1 MLGLR
6 HASRIMALATQ
17 AAAAARDALASGC
30 NRAALGVLTALWVL
44 GLAATAHADARMY
57 TGSLVIHAFG
67 NDTTTGR
74 IPRYA
79 SRNSLAVGIPL
90 TGQCDTNLY
99 HAKETLTFPTTPT
112 GTQVFTFTIPAYGGA
127 ERVDTNDDGYP
138 DIVPGC
144 GDETIESGDPLTGS
158 GVAMTTGAISTSR
171 TPMDPRGFTLPQS
184 ALNKV
189 KSGASLE
196 TYGVYRWE
204 VHFADLRNEAAAF
217 SKSGGDGSFGPI
229 VRKGMKI
236 AKRSVT
242 QTTGKNRFGGTMQL
256 LGSYGDNEGYFNASI
271 GVTSVFYYN
280 WLFNHLGADGQ
291 ATDMGVVTRGY
302 VRTTP
307 AYGYTVAS
315 GGRYTS
321 YVEIEAFKWTT
332 GSVTVTALG
341 GTFPTILRR
350 KGYDHRTAMGSG
362 VVQLVSP
369 MLSRWTGAENRSR
382 SSTAGI
388 GILKISFAPE
398 PASLLM
404 LGAGAIVLGLLSQ
417 LRHPHERSLDARS
430 RVAPIRDH
438 A

>member
-1 MLGLR
+1 MCFG
-6 HASRIMALATQ
+6 
-17 AAAAARDALASGC
+17 
-30 NRAALGVLTALWVL
+30 RAALGI
-44 GLAATAHADARMY
+44 LAALLALGFAASARADPRMY

-67 NDTTTGR
+67 NDTTTGT
-74 IPRYA
+74 IPPYL
-79 SRNSLAVGIPL
+79 SSSSLAVGIPL
-90 TGQCDTNLY
+90 TGQCATTPY
-99 HAKETLTFPTTPT
+99 HPKETLTFPTTPT
-112 GTQVFTFTIPAYGGA
+112 STQVFTFTIPAYGGA
-127 ERVDTNDDGYP
+127 ERVDTNGDGYP

-144 GDETIESGDPLTGS
+144 GAETVESGDPLTGS
-158 GVAMTTGAISTSR
+158 GVVMTTGAISTSR
-171 TPMDPRGFTLPQS
+171 TPTDPRGFTIPQS
-184 ALNKV
+184 GLNKV

-196 TYGVYRWE
+196 TYFVYLWE

-217 SKSGGDGSFGPI
+217 SKGGGDGSFA
-229 VRKGMKI
+229 I
-236 AKRSVT
+236 ARSGIAKQKRSVT
-242 QTTGKNRFGGTMQL
+242 QSAGTNRFGGTMQL
-256 LGSYGDNEGYFNASI
+256 LGSYGSNVGYFNATL

-280 WLFNHLGADGQ
+280 WLFNYLGADGQ
-291 ATDMGVVTRGY
+291 ATDMGVVTRGHLQK
-302 VRTTP
+302 TT

-315 GGRYTS
+315 GGREYTS
-321 YVEIEAFKWTT
+321 YLEVEAFKWTT

-404 LGAGAIVLGLLSQ
+404 LGAGAMVLGLLSQ
-417 LRHPHERSLDARS
+417 LRHRHERSLDARS

-438 A
+438 AGHE